1 MMMIP
6 RRNEF
11 DLWDDFFGKDT
22 FFDRKPVEKVMK
34 TDIREKDGNYLLEM
48 DLPGYE
54 KENIEIAIEDGYLTV
69 TAKVDNTSEETKRG
83 DSYIRKERYYGECSR
98 SFYVGE
104 NITENDVKAS
114 FKNGKLTLVFPKEEE
129 KKVEGKK
136 LIQID

>member
-6 RRNEF
+6 RRNDF
-11 DLWDDFFGKDT
+11 DLWDDIFGKDP

-34 TDIREKDGNYLLEM
+34 TDIREKDGDYLLEM

-54 KENIEIAIEDGYLTV
+54 KENIEISIENGYLTV
-69 TAKVDNTSEETKRG
+69 SAKVDKSTDNTDKKE
-83 DSYIRKERYYGECSR
+83 SYIRKERYYGECSR

-104 NITENDVKAS
+104 NVTEDDVKAS

-129 KKVEGKK
+129 KEVEGKK

>member
-6 RRNEF
+6 RRNDY
-11 DLWDDFFGKDT
+11 DLWDDIFGKDP
-22 FFDRKPVEKVMK
+22 FFDRKAVEKVMK
-34 TDIREKDGNYLLEM
+34 TDIREKDGNYMLEM
-48 DLPGYE
+48 DLPGYD
-54 KENIEIAIEDGYLTV
+54 KENIEISIEDGYLTV
-69 TAKVDNTSEETKRG
+69 NAKVDNSKEDTDKKE
-83 DSYIRKERYYGECSR
+83 SYIRKERYFGECSR

-104 NITENDVKAS
+104 NVTEDDVKAS